1 MSPILGLRV
10 SIEEGIEIKENA
22 VYQMRRECLE
32 PMLLFASCSEGTQC
46 RPLRSCCVAVSLMV
60 KNNSVK
66 MHRKSTLNQAK
77 RRENDA
83 VSRLSHVGI
92 KPYEASSALRMEQGK
107 RLPPGLTAWAAG
119 VAVATAAEAT
129 TTASVAAAAAAAVAR
144 ATLRTTEATAAVAA
158 GVRGTTKAAS
168 AAAAKATAATAAEL
182 AEVTVGTLTTATSA
196 TRAATA
202 ATTVRGLASDRLQEG
217 RDLLVGLLQELNKVS
232 DHAAVA
238 TVEERSGNTSVSST
252 TRATDAVDVVI
263 NVGGEVVVD
272 DVGDIGNIQTTGS
285 NSSSDQDGAATVAE
299 ELEGALT
306 LTLSAVTVNG
316 SCGEALVDE
325 EVG

>member
-1 MSPILGLRV
+1 M
-10 SIEEGIEIKENA
+10 
-22 VYQMRRECLE
+22 
-32 PMLLFASCSEGTQC
+32 
-46 RPLRSCCVAVSLMV
+46 
-60 KNNSVK
+60 
-66 MHRKSTLNQAK
+66 NQAK